1 MTACR
6 VIAWVLMAYCG
17 TLAAGLWWRIT
28 QAEERM
34 AKKAEAEQRDEIR
47 ETIPPP
53 RPGGRV
59 QYAWRREDDYCGEGY
74 GE

>member
-1 MTACR
+1 M
-6 VIAWVLMAYCG
+6 IAWMLLAYCG
-17 TLAAGLWWRIT
+17 SLAAGLWWRIT
-28 QAEERM
+28 QAEERL
-34 AKKAEAEQRDEIR
+34 ARKQAEERPVEEIR
-47 ETIPPP
+47 ETTPPP